1 MGFLD
6 VRVLNPTPKWYANLE
21 LLWLTLNKTKQNNKK
36 KELSKAYEINKKRK
50 KKAYNKRILQVENG
64 SFTPL
69 VIWATGAMRHE
80 CLFKLSR
87 NDLKEKENQLQC
99 YNHID
104 PWKNCISL
112 RKPIGICILGSRSVF
127 QNGNLEMSL
136 SGDGYASEFQS
147 NLQINKITHDTR
159 HRFIFVMIIDKL

>member
-6 VRVLNPTPKWYANLE
+6 VRVLNPTAKRYANLE
-21 LLWLTLNKTKQNNKK
+21 LLWLTLNKTKQNKK
-36 KELSKAYEINKKRK
+36 TKELSKAYEINKKRK

-69 VIWATGAMRHE
+69 VISATGAMSHE

-87 NDLKEKENQLQC
+87 NDLKEKENQMQC

-104 PWKNCISL
+104 PLKKLHFFKKTNWNMHT
-112 RKPIGICILGSRSVF
+112 RK
-127 QNGNLEMSL
+127 SL
-136 SGDGYASEFQS
+136 SFSEW
-147 NLQINKITHDTR
+147 
-159 HRFIFVMIIDKL
+159 